1 MRIKL
6 TKIHNML
13 FLCSGNTC
21 RSPFAEY
28 FAKWLKQTKY
38 KDELKGINFDSAGLY
53 HYYEEPQ
60 EGTLKYLNSKGI
72 NINDFKAKDVDENLI
87 EKQDLILGFE
97 RKWHINKLKRK
108 FKNTENLD
116 KKVFLLMEFAGETEN
131 LEIKDPFYLDEIE
144 YNKVLQRIEI
154 AVIKTI
160 EKIIKM
166 NNSEKEK

>member
-1 MRIKL
+1 M
-6 TKIHNML
+6 TKIHNVL

-28 FAKWLKQTKY
+28 FAKWLKKTKY
-38 KDELKGINFDSAGLY
+38 EQELKVIQFDSAGLY

-60 EGTLKYLNSKGI
+60 DGTVKYLNSKGI
-72 NINDFKAKDVDENLI
+72 NISDFKAKDVDEVLI

-108 FKNTENLD
+108 FKTTKNLD
-116 KKVFLLMEFAGETEN
+116 KKVFLLMEFAGEAEK

-144 YNKVLQRIEI
+144 YNKVLQRIEQG
-154 AVIKTI
+154 VIKVI
-160 EKIIKM
+160 ERIIRI
-166 NNSEKEK
+166 NNSEK

>member
-1 MRIKL
+1 MRTKL
-6 TKIHNML
+6 TKIHNVL

-28 FAKWLKQTKY
+28 LAKWLKRTKY
-38 KDELKGINFDSAGLY
+38 KDELKGIQFDSAGLY

-72 NINDFKAKDVDENLI
+72 NISDFKAKDVDDVLI
-87 EKQDLILGFE
+87 ENQDLILGFE

-108 FKNTENLD
+108 FKHIANLNN
-116 KKVFLLMEFAGETEN
+116 KVFLLMEFAGETEN

-144 YNKVLQRIEI
+144 YNKVLQRIEEG
-154 AVIKTI
+154 VIKVI

-166 NNSEKEK
+166 NNSEEEE